1 MSIARINHTI
11 KVSTDGSNVTTNNIS
26 TIGASLIVLIGV
38 SYTST
43 TEPNPVDSSG
53 NTWIPLTKQETP
65 ANSRLRAFYCS
76 GPTTSAT
83 HNFGFSAATTF
94 PALAV
99 LVYSGTDLVHPF
111 DLENGN
117 FSLSSSAQGGSVTPT
132 NSGSVVISATSS
144 SYTGIPTVDSGL
156 SVVDGDGAV
165 GGLNWALATADL
177 IETSPTAKNPSWTGS
192 TDAGHNN
199 VINAV
204 FNAAATSTPVSKT
217 VSDSYTLSDSVVVQ
231 LNVISIDGE
240 TVNDTLIFSD
250 SITVALILPTVG
262 IQLNDSFILTDGG
275 VQTYIPGV
283 LTFFDTLTLLD
294 SDIVHAIVARLI
306 FDNILLT
313 DSVSTLTKS
322 NPTYTDTLSL
332 LDNVG
337 LILGLSPL
345 LTDTLSLSDS
355 LSIKTAG
362 SILEMSADTLVF
374 TDSVNISLDLGL
386 DQYIRHYLNDVVR

>member
-26 TIGASLIVLIGV
+26 TIGASLIVLIGA
-38 SYTST
+38 SYSLS
-43 TEPNPVDSSG
+43 TEPTPTDNEG
-53 NTWIPLTKQETP
+53 NTWIPLTPQVGP
-65 ANSRLRAFYCS
+65 FNSRLHGFYCS
-76 GPTTSAT
+76 APTTNANHNFSFSGPT
-83 HNFGFSAATTF
+83 NF

-99 LVYSGTDLVHPF
+99 LVYSGTNLTTPF
-111 DLENGN
+111 DVESGN
-117 FSLSSSAQGGSVTPT
+117 ISLNSPAQGGLVTPT
-132 NSGSVVISATSS
+132 NTGSVVISATSS
-144 SYTGIPTVDSGL
+144 SYNGEPTVDSGL
-156 SVVDGDGAV
+156 SVVDGAAAV
-165 GGLNWALATADL
+165 GGQNWALAVADE
-177 IETSPTAKNPSWTGS
+177 IQTTPTPVNPSWSGS
-192 TDAGHNN
+192 TDTGHNV

-204 FNAAATSTPVSKT
+204 FNAASSSVPLSET

-231 LNVISIDGE
+231 LNNVVIDGE
-240 TVNDTLIFSD
+240 SVSDTLTFSD

-262 IQLNDSFILTDGG
+262 IQFNDSFILTDGG

-283 LTFFDTLTLLD
+283 FTFFDTLTLLD

-362 SILEMSADTLVF
+362 SILEISTDTLAF
-374 TDSVNISLDLGL
+374 TDSVTISLDLGL